1 MRRVIL
7 MMLLAVA
14 SNSALAEW
22 VKVGS
27 NEITTI
33 YADSATV
40 QRMGN
45 MAMMWHLTD
54 FKTAKKDMG
63 AMYMSTKDQNEYDC
77 KEEKFRRRAF
87 SEHSKSMG
95 GGEVVYSDSFTTKW
109 KPVTPESGIQILWE
123 TACGKR

>member
-7 MMLLAVA
+7 MMLLAVV

-33 YADSATV
+33 YADSVTV

-63 AMYMSTKDQNEYDC
+63 AMYMSKKDQNEYDC
-77 KEEKFRRRAF
+77 KEEKLRRRAF

-95 GGEVVYSDSFTTKW
+95 CSEVVYSDSFTTKW
-109 KPVTPESGIQILWE
+109 KTVPPDSGIEILWKI
-123 TACGKR
+123 ACAKK